1 MYVWNESEF
10 LIAEITSSMRLMAE
24 AEFRSHMKNSIVL
37 NEQTVYA
44 RKSSRL
50 AGILGELVFAELYPQ
65 AKKSKNLGY
74 DFLYNG
80 LRVDVKTKCRH
91 YPPRISDQASVFS
104 YQNGK
109 HIDLLYFMS
118 TTPEFERMW
127 LCGWITIS
135 EFMHHPELERWKG
148 GQVDTNNGMKFIADT
163 HSLKY
168 EYLSPIRIEKIER
181 EGVIDRSR
189 NGKQN

>member
-1 MYVWNESEF
+1 MMYVWNESEF

-37 NEQTVYA
+37 NEKTVYA

-50 AGILGELVFAELYPQ
+50 AGIIGEMVFVELYPQ
-65 AKKSKNLGY
+65 AEKSKDYGY

-91 YPPRISDQASVFS
+91 CPPRISDQASVFS

-109 HIDLLYFMS
+109 RTDLLYFMS
-118 TTPEFERMW
+118 TTPEFERIW
-127 LCGWITIS
+127 LCGWITIT
-135 EFMHHPELERWKG
+135 EFLHHPELERWRG
-148 GQVDTNNGMKFIADT
+148 GQIDTSNGMKFIADT
-163 HSLKY
+163 LSLRY
-168 EYLSPIRIEKIER
+168 EQLNSIQLKKIER
-181 EGVIDRSR
+181 SR
-189 NGKQN
+189 ND